1 MWYGED
7 IRVGSLNF
15 VHLCSHQLHGDPKL
29 PAETEACASV
39 TSAFLQVMRW
49 TFLRSLKV
57 MRAVNARTCLS
68 SALTCLPCL
77 QVMSIL
83 FEVESLRV
91 REPRNILQVSHFS

>member
-7 IRVGSLNF
+7 IRVSLLDF

-49 TFLRSLKV
+49 AVLRSSKV
-57 MRAVNARTCLS
+57 MQAVDA
-68 SALTCLPCL
+68 
-77 QVMSIL
+77 
-83 FEVESLRV
+83 
-91 REPRNILQVSHFS
+91 